1 MEQSGEIGQGEVFQR
16 PTATGAN
23 ALLGLCPGRKQ
34 RGERTEG
41 MACNHYPVT
50 RQRKTLVVLSPQ
62 HSGQVLQSL
71 LESLCSIEGL
81 SPLKQG
87 LHSSGITAWM
97 LQQRN
102 RPTGPGH
109 ATS

>member
-1 MEQSGEIGQGEVFQR
+1 M
-16 PTATGAN
+16 
-23 ALLGLCPGRKQ
+23 GLCPGRKQ
-34 RGERTEG
+34 RSERTEG
-41 MACNHYPVT
+41 MACNHHPVT

-71 LESLCSIEGL
+71 LESPCSIEGL

-102 RPTGPGH
+102 RPTGTGH
-109 ATS
+109 ATG